1 LFNIN
6 NIAISERIGEVPLVE
21 QELLSDKDD
30 NKNCALVERALLS
43 VKDDN

>member
-1 LFNIN
+1 LLTKLLFNIN

-30 NKNCALVERALLS
+30 NKNCAISGAGTA
-43 VKDDN
+43 